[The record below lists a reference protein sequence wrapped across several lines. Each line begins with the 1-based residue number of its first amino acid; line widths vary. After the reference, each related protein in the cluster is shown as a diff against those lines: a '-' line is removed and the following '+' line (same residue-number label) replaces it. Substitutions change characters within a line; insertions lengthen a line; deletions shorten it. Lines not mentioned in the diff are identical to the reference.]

1 MIDELRQ
8 TFETQAFDV
17 FVGALHR
24 RVQHLGVC
32 LVDGQVVER
41 AAADALMARLVELV
55 RGGVLVALAERPG
68 DALRVLDVLRNAGVV
83 ELEDA
88 RPGCESTQARLHPPP
103 PAVTWREIAE
113 LHALAVRHPEHCQ
126 LGPPVRHVEF
136 AARLAALGSELPGEL
151 LALYAACGHIALVCR
166 HVDATAVRITAGDA
180 LRVRDGRLILIDR
193 VRRHPR
199 TMLVEQPAMS
209 IAQALGTWWL
219 VLEDERAP
227 ATRRPLDLQSLL
239 RFALLR
245 MAAPSLDVLLTDLA
259 WRRFFT

>member
-1 MIDELRQ
+1 
-8 TFETQAFDV
+8 
-17 FVGALHR
+17 
-24 RVQHLGVC
+24 
-32 LVDGQVVER
+32 
-41 AAADALMARLVELV
+41 
-55 RGGVLVALAERPG
+55 
-68 DALRVLDVLRNAGVV
+68 
-83 ELEDA
+83 
-88 RPGCESTQARLHPPP
+88 
-103 PAVTWREIAE
+103 
-113 LHALAVRHPEHCQ
+113 
-126 LGPPVRHVEF
+126 VRHVEF

-209 IAQALGTWWL
+209 IAQVLGTWWL

-227 ATRRPLDLQSLL
+227 ATRRPLDLQGLL

-245 MAAPSLDVLLTDLA
+245 REAPSLDVLLTDLA